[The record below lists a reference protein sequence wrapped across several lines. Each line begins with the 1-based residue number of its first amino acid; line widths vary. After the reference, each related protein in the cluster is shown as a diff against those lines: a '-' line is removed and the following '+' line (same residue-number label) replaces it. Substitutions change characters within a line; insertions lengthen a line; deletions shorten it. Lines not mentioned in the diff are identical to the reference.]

1 MLNGR
6 QILVMEDEALLRKS
20 LMRYLESKGAQ
31 VYPAGCLAEARE
43 IRSSMEL
50 DFAVLDVNL
59 PDGNGLDFL
68 AEGGFSGN
76 TRVVIMTAE
85 GGIRTAVEAMKR
97 GASDYLGKP
106 FELEELL
113 MVLQR
118 ISRESAQTRIREF
131 EQSNATGKDESLFM
145 GRRMQWVRTQ
155 LEKILQADARLGQQL
170 PPVLIEGETGTGKST
185 IARWL
190 HANGPRSSAPIIEIN
205 CSTLPEALAESELFG
220 HERGAFTDARKER
233 IGLFEAADGG
243 TLFLDEIASLP
254 MTVQAKVLTAIE
266 DRRIRRV
273 GGNHPRTV
281 DVRLIAASLL
291 PLEQLVREGHFRED
305 LYHRL
310 NLLHVQIPPLRDF
323 PEDLPALAEHLLEG
337 LRKRYRLPEAGITP
351 AGQARLAAAR
361 WPGNVR
367 ELLHELERALIFA
380 DTGHLDFAHLAS
392 GAPQEG
398 PASHKPDTARL
409 LNPLWQLPEE
419 GFALEEQLQTLSQTV
434 IEAALAAENGNV
446 SAAARRLGVSRD
458 FIRYR
463 INS

>member
-6 QILVMEDEALLRKS
+6 HILVMEDEALLRKS
-20 LMRYLESKGAQ
+20 LIRYLESKGAQ
-31 VYPAGCLAEARE
+31 AYPACNLAEARE
-43 IRSSMEL
+43 IRASMEL
-50 DFAVLDVNL
+50 DFALLDVNL

-76 TRVVIMTAE
+76 TRVVVMTAE
-85 GGIRTAVEAMKR
+85 GGIRTAVEAMRR

-106 FELEELL
+106 FEPEELL

-118 ISRESAQTRIREF
+118 ISRENAHNRIREY
-131 EQSNATGKDESLFM
+131 EQGRATGKEESLFT
-145 GRRMQWVRTQ
+145 GRRMQAVRAQ
-155 LEKILQADARLGQQL
+155 LDKILQADNRLGERL

-205 CSTLPEALAESELFG
+205 CSTLPESLAESELFG

-254 MTVQAKVLTAIE
+254 LAVQAKVLTAIE

-273 GGNHPRTV
+273 GGNHQRDV

-291 PLEQLVREGHFRED
+291 PLEQLVREGNFRED

-310 NLLHVQIPPLRDF
+310 NLLHVHIPPLRAF
-323 PEDLPALAEHLLEG
+323 PDDLPGLAGHLLTG
-337 LRKRYRLPEAGITP
+337 LRKRYRMPEASITP
-351 AGQARLAAAR
+351 EGYARLAACQ

-380 DTGHLDFAHLAS
+380 DSAALDFAHLGEPPSSAS
-392 GAPQEG
+392 QSPVNTV
-398 PASHKPDTARL
+398 SL
-409 LNPLWQLPEE
+409 LNPQWRLPEE
-419 GFALEEQLQTLSQTV
+419 GFALEEQLQGLSQQV
-434 IEAALAAENGNV
+434 IETALAAEKGNV

-463 INS
+463 LNS